1 VFVQQPFSSQGVLEL
16 CANTLRGKCPSL
28 FYLTLDLIFDRFH
41 YGQYL
46 KICESRDI
54 EPKAH
59 PPAGW
64 KERKNQKKVDPF
76 LVAVKSVPPIMKA
89 GLKEFIVE
97 LVADGDLVSPSLP
110 PTVRVPQNLVSVFLF
125 HGKGLVSAHGSLPVP

>member
-1 VFVQQPFSSQGVLEL
+1 
-16 CANTLRGKCPSL
+16 
-28 FYLTLDLIFDRFH
+28 
-41 YGQYL
+41 
-46 KICESRDI
+46 
-54 EPKAH
+54 
-59 PPAGW
+59 
-64 KERKNQKKVDPF
+64 
-76 LVAVKSVPPIMKA
+76 MKA